1 MKITFISNGTHQMV
15 ITPENEEDKFHLAL
29 VSGGSAVV
37 KESFAIG
44 ESISK
49 DCLVITKDKPQTHP

>member
-15 ITPENEEDKFHLAL
+15 ITPENDLEKLQL
-29 VSGGSAVV
+29 SLLNGGVAVV

-49 DCLVITKDKPQTHP
+49 DCLVVTKDKS